1 MPLLPAAFPSRTCSA
16 EKGMSQRKR
25 TGSAS
30 PWDSAIRA
38 LVWPAEEEEEAA
50 RGGGEGKKDAFKP
63 MTRFVHV
70 RRTCTAFTI
79 FFFSLL
85 FSL

>member
-1 MPLLPAAFPSRTCSA
+1 
-16 EKGMSQRKR
+16 MSQRKR

-38 LVWPAEEEEEAA
+38 LVWPAGEEEEEEEEAA
-50 RGGGEGKKDAFKP
+50 RGGGEGNRDTVKP